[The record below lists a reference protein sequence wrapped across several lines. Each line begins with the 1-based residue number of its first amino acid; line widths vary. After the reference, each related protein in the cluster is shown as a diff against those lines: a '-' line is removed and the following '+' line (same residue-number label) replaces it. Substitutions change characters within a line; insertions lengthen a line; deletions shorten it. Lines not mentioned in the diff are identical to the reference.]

1 LTYKEA
7 QEIYMTNKELF
18 EEIRKEQKQQAK
30 ILEQHNLQI
39 TTNKYKIDTIEKT
52 LSRGNILKWNFAGII
67 VANLI
72 TYLIQIFV

>member
-1 LTYKEA
+1 
-7 QEIYMTNKELF
+7 MTNKELF

-39 TTNKYKIDTIEKT
+39 SNNKYKIDTIEKT

>member
-1 LTYKEA
+1 
-7 QEIYMTNKELF
+7 MTNKELF
-18 EEIRKEQKQQAK
+18 EEIRKDQKQQAK

-39 TTNKYKIDTIEKT
+39 SNNKYKIDTIEKT

>member
-1 LTYKEA
+1 MTYNEA

-39 TTNKYKIDTIEKT
+39 SNNKYKIDTIEKT

>member
-1 LTYKEA
+1 MTYHEA
-7 QEIYMTNKELF
+7 KEIYMTNKELF

>member
-1 LTYKEA
+1 
-7 QEIYMTNKELF
+7 MSNKELF

-39 TTNKYKIDTIEKT
+39 SNNKYKIDTIEKT